1 MTRVVKKYFALFA
14 IGLALLKGQILKI
27 QFG

>member
-1 MTRVVKKYFALFA
+1 MTGVVKKYFALFA
-14 IGLALLKGQILKI
+14 IGLTLLKGQILKI